1 MPTAVDI
8 ERRTAITVA
17 GLLLGAPSLALAQ
30 KADRKLHIG
39 ILVGDT
45 PSPGE
50 EQALLEGLREQDF
63 VEGRN
68 LTIERGYADGRVQQ
82 VPGIA
87 RDFAALKLD
96 AVIAT
101 CTPTT
106 RAALQAFGASATST
120 PIIMAAVADPVG
132 QRLITSLAR
141 PGANVTGRSSQA
153 EDLIPKKLELFARVL
168 GKRATVAV
176 LADSNS
182 AVHPRMF
189 DALAPAA
196 RQLQLQLVKVEAGRR
211 PTDTQLPEAI
221 ATAVRQNAG
230 AVFVLPDEPFFFAN
244 RAEIVALAA
253 KHRLP
258 GFYGIREFVDAGGL
272 MSYGESMTESY
283 RSLADYIS
291 KIAAGAKPGDLP
303 VAQPTQFALVINMK
317 TAKSLG
323 LSIPQ
328 SVLVSANQLI
338 QKRDRGAPDQ
348 AL

>member
-1 MPTAVDI
+1 VPPPVDI
-8 ERRTAITVA
+8 ERRAAIA
-17 GLLLGAPSLALAQ
+17 AAALLLCAPTFAWAQ
-30 KADRKLHIG
+30 KTDRKLHIG
-39 ILVGDT
+39 ILVGDL
-45 PSPGE
+45 PAPNE
-50 EQALLEGLREQDF
+50 EQALLDGLREHGF

-68 LTIERGYADGRVQQ
+68 LVVERGYADGRVQQ

-106 RAALQAFGASATST
+106 RAALQAFGNTPTST

-168 GKRATVAV
+168 GKPTTVAV
-176 LADSNS
+176 LVDSNS

-189 DALAPAA
+189 DALVPVA
-196 RQLQLQLVKVEAGRR
+196 QQMKLDLVKIEAGRR
-211 PTDTQLPEAI
+211 PTDVQLPEAF
-221 ATAVRQNAG
+221 ATALRRNAG
-230 AVFVLPDEPFFFAN
+230 AVFVLPDEPFFVAQ
-244 RAEIVALAA
+244 RAQIVALAA

-258 GFYGIREFVDAGGL
+258 AFYGIREFVDAGGL

-283 RSLADYIS
+283 RSLADYLV

-303 VAQPTQFALVINMK
+303 VAQPTQFELVINMK
-317 TAKSLG
+317 TAKALG

-338 QKRDRGAPDQ
+338 Q
-348 AL
+348 